1 MGYAVKTEKSSELET
16 AVTDRHI
23 KSLELVCVFVYT
35 QPFSSK
41 KKKNFILDTFLK
53 FFFLIK

>member
-53 FFFLIK
+53 FFF